1 MTSLEHHV
9 HEALVGS
16 GWTQSQPV
24 VVGASGGVDS
34 TVLLHVL
41 GALGVSSV
49 VAHVNH
55 RARGE
60 ASQADAAFVAQL
72 AEHFGW
78 QFEQLNLES
87 EELKQGAQGFQGEAH
102 KARQAWF
109 ESLRHAHRAH
119 AVLTAHH
126 ADDQAETW
134 LLQAMR
140 NTNPL
145 SLRGM
150 LTWDGRRLKPLL
162 HVPKHELLA
171 YAKAHNVAW
180 REDASNAERT
190 YRRNQVRHDLL
201 PALEAVEPGVSRHFR
216 KLATRMAD
224 LNEAM
229 QATLQGIRTAAEVQP
244 GLWDVE
250 ALLAAPLGRETLRQ
264 ALREAGWPQR
274 HAERVL
280 DLLQDHTQVGRTVA
294 LGDQHVVRERTHL
307 RWTVVPHAGGE
318 ADGGGVELEWEDVP
332 RHPQPLGT
340 TGTSVERDAC
350 PEDPTSTP
358 MTRCWVAASDFP
370 VVVRPWQAG
379 DRIQP
384 LGMEGRS
391 LVSDVL
397 TQAKLPHTARP
408 HAHVLVRQRD
418 GALLWVAGLKR
429 AEHARIGAEHSGLEG
444 AWFAWT
450 SPANFNAP

>member
-1 MTSLEHHV
+1 MTPLEQHV
-9 HEALVGS
+9 HDALVGS
-16 GWTQSQPV
+16 GWTKGQPV
-24 VVGASGGVDS
+24 VVGASGGLDS

-41 GALGVSSV
+41 GALGVPSV

-55 RARGE
+55 HTRGD
-60 ASQADAAFVAQL
+60 ASQGDAAFVAEL
-72 AEHFGW
+72 AERFGW
-78 QFEQLNLES
+78 PFEELHLEA

-109 ESLRHAHRAH
+109 ESLRQAHRAH

-150 LTWDGRRLKPLL
+150 LPWDGSRLKPLL
-162 HVPKHELLA
+162 QVPKRELEA
-171 YAKAHNVAW
+171 YANAQDLAW

-201 PALEAVEPGVSRHFR
+201 PVLEAAEPGVSKHLRQ
-216 KLATRMAD
+216 LATRMAD
-224 LNEAM
+224 LNAAV
-229 QATLQGIRTAAEVQP
+229 QATLQRIRTEAEVQP
-244 GLWDVE
+244 GLWNVD
-250 ALLAAPLGRETLRQ
+250 ALHAAPLGRETLRH

-274 HAERVL
+274 HAERVI
-280 DLLQDHTQVGRTVA
+280 DLLQEDTQVGRSVA
-294 LGDQHVVRERTHL
+294 LGQQHVVRERTHL
-307 RWTVVPHAGGE
+307 RWTAVPQPGGE
-318 ADGGGVELEWEDVP
+318 EDARGMELRWEDVP

-340 TGTSVERDAC
+340 TGLNVERGAG
-350 PEDPTSTP
+350 PADPTATP
-358 MTRCWVAASDFP
+358 MTRCWVPAADFP
-370 VVVRPWQAG
+370 LEVRPWQAG

-397 TQAKLPHTARP
+397 TQAKLPHTQRP
-408 HAHVLVRQRD
+408 HAQVLARQRD
-418 GALLWVAGLKR
+418 GVLLWVAGLKR
-429 AEHARIGAEHSGLEG
+429 AEQARLGAEHSDLEG

-450 SPANFNAP
+450 AP

>member
-1 MTSLEHHV
+1 MTSLGQHV
-9 HEALVGS
+9 HDALVGT
-16 GWTQSQPV
+16 GWTQDQTV
-24 VVGASGGVDS
+24 VVGASGGLDS

-41 GALGVSSV
+41 GSLGVPSV

-55 RARGE
+55 HARGE
-60 ASQADAAFVAQL
+60 ASHGDAVFVEELAQR
-72 AEHFGW
+72 FGW
-78 QFEQLNLES
+78 PFEKLHLEAK
-87 EELKQGAQGFQGEAH
+87 ELKQGPQGFQGEAH

-109 ESLRHAHRAH
+109 ESLRQAHRAH

-140 NTNPL
+140 NANPL

-150 LTWDGRRLKPLL
+150 LPWDGRRLKPLL
-162 HVPKHELLA
+162 QVPKRELEA
-171 YAKAHNVAW
+171 YAKAHGLGW

-201 PALEAVEPGVSRHFR
+201 PALEAADPGVSKHFR
-216 KLATRMAD
+216 QLATRMAE
-224 LNEAM
+224 LNAAV
-229 QATLQGIRTAAEVQP
+229 QTTLQRIRTEAEVQP
-244 GLWDVE
+244 GLWDVD
-250 ALLAAPLGRETLRQ
+250 ALLAAPLGRETLRH

-274 HAERVL
+274 HAERVV
-280 DLLQDHTQVGRTVA
+280 DLLQKDTQVGRSVA
-294 LGDQHVVRERTHL
+294 LGQQHVVRERTHL
-307 RWTVVPHAGGE
+307 RWAEVPHTEGEGGTRGME
-318 ADGGGVELEWEDVP
+318 IEWNDVP

-340 TGTSVERDAC
+340 TGLCVERGAG
-350 PEDPTSTP
+350 PADPTATP
-358 MTRCWVAASDFP
+358 LARCWVPAADFP

-397 TQAKLPHTARP
+397 TQAKLPHTQRP
-408 HAHVLVRQRD
+408 HAQVLARQRD
-418 GALLWVAGLKR
+418 GVLLWVAGLKR
-429 AEHARIGAEHSGLEG
+429 AEQARLGAEHSGLEG

-450 SPANFNAP
+450 AP

>member
-1 MTSLEHHV
+1 MTFLEQHV
-9 HEALVGS
+9 HDALVGS
-16 GWTQSQPV
+16 GWTQGQTV
-24 VVGASGGVDS
+24 VVGASGGLDS

-41 GALGVSSV
+41 GSLGVPSV

-55 RARGE
+55 HARGE
-60 ASQADAAFVAQL
+60 ASHSDAVFVEGLAQR
-72 AEHFGW
+72 FGW
-78 QFEQLNLES
+78 PFEELHLEA
-87 EELKQGAQGFQGEAH
+87 EELKQGPQGFQGEAH
-102 KARQAWF
+102 KARQAWL
-109 ESLRHAHRAH
+109 ESLRRAHRAH

-140 NTNPL
+140 NANPL

-150 LTWDGRRLKPLL
+150 LPWDGRRLKPLL
-162 HVPKHELLA
+162 QVPKRELEA
-171 YAKAHNVAW
+171 HAKAHGLGW

-201 PALEAVEPGVSRHFR
+201 PALEAAEPGIGKHFR
-216 KLATRMAD
+216 QLATRMAD
-224 LNEAM
+224 LNAAV
-229 QATLQGIRTAAEVQP
+229 QATLQRIRTEAEVQP
-244 GLWDVE
+244 GLWDVD
-250 ALLAAPLGRETLRQ
+250 ALLAAPLGRETLRH

-274 HAERVL
+274 HAERVVR
-280 DLLQDHTQVGRTVA
+280 LLQEDTQVGRTVA
-294 LGDQHVVRERTHL
+294 LGHQHVVRERTHL
-307 RWTVVPHAGGE
+307 RWTEVPHAEGE
-318 ADGGGVELEWEDVP
+318 ENKNGLELEWDDVP

-340 TGTSVERDAC
+340 TGLSVERGAG
-350 PEDPTSTP
+350 PTDPTSTP
-358 MTRCWVAASDFP
+358 MTRCWVPAADFP

-397 TQAKLPHTARP
+397 TQAKLPNTQRP
-408 HAHVLVRQRD
+408 HAQVLTRQRD
-418 GALLWVAGLKR
+418 GVLLWVAGLKR
-429 AEHARIGAEHSGLEG
+429 AEQARLGAEHSGLEG

-450 SPANFNAP
+450 AP

>member
-1 MTSLEHHV
+1 MTTLEHHV
-9 HEALVGS
+9 HQALVDS
-16 GWTQSQPV
+16 GWTQGQRV

-41 GALGVSSV
+41 EALGVPCV

-55 RARGE
+55 HTRGE

-72 AEHFGW
+72 AERFGW
-78 QFEQLNLES
+78 AFEKLHLKA
-87 EELKQGAQGFQGEAH
+87 EELKRGAQGFQGEAH

-126 ADDQAETW
+126 ADDQSETW

-140 NTNPL
+140 NANPL
-145 SLRGM
+145 SLCGM
-150 LTWDGRRLKPLL
+150 LPWDGRRLKPLL
-162 HVPKHELLA
+162 QVPKRELEA
-171 YAKAHNVAW
+171 YAKAHGLAW

-190 YRRNQVRHDLL
+190 YRRNRVRHDLL
-201 PALEAVEPGVSRHFR
+201 PALEAAEPGVSKHFR
-216 KLATRMAD
+216 ELATRMAD
-224 LNEAM
+224 LNAAV
-229 QATLQGIRTAAEVQP
+229 QATLQRIRTEAEVQP

-250 ALLAAPLGRETLRQ
+250 ALHAAPLGRETLRH

-274 HAERVL
+274 HAARVV
-280 DLLQDHTQVGRTVA
+280 DLLQKDTQVGRSVA
-294 LGDQHVVRERTHL
+294 LGHQRVVRERTHL
-307 RWTVVPHAGGE
+307 RWTEVPHAEGE
-318 ADGGGVELEWEDVP
+318 ENTNGMEIKWNDVP

-340 TGTSVERDAC
+340 TGLSVERGAG
-350 PEDPTSTP
+350 PTDPTSTP
-358 MTRCWVAASDFP
+358 MTRCWVPVADFP

-391 LVSDVL
+391 MVSDVL

-418 GALLWVAGLKR
+418 GVLLWVAGLKR

>member
-1 MTSLEHHV
+1 MTSLGQHV
-9 HEALVGS
+9 HDALVGS
-16 GWTQSQPV
+16 GWTQGQPV

-41 GALGVSSV
+41 SALGVPSV

-60 ASQADAAFVAQL
+60 ASQADAAFVAEL
-72 AEHFGW
+72 AKRFGW
-78 QFEQLNLES
+78 PFEQLQLEA
-87 EELKQGAQGFQGEAH
+87 EELKRGAQGFQGEAH
-102 KARQAWF
+102 KARQAWL
-109 ESLRHAHRAH
+109 ESIRHAHGAH

-140 NTNPL
+140 NANPL

-150 LTWDGRRLKPLL
+150 LPWDGTRLKPLL
-162 HVPKHELLA
+162 HVPKHKLEA

-216 KLATRMAD
+216 QLATRTAD
-224 LNEAM
+224 LNAAV
-229 QATLQGIRTAAEVQP
+229 QSTLQHIRTAAELQP

-250 ALLAAPLGRETLRQ
+250 ALLAAPLGSETLRQ
-264 ALREAGWPQR
+264 ALRDAGWPQR
-274 HAERVL
+274 HAERVI
-280 DLLQDHTQVGRTVA
+280 DLLQEHTQVGRTVA

-307 RWTVVPHAGGE
+307 RWTVVPQAGGE
-318 ADGGGVELEWEDVP
+318 ADAGGIELEWKDVP
-332 RHPQPLGT
+332 RDPQPIGT
-340 TGTSVERDAC
+340 TGMSVERGAG
-350 PEDPTSTP
+350 PTEPTSTP
-358 MTRCWVAASDFP
+358 MTRCWVPAAEFP

-418 GALLWVAGLKR
+418 GVLLWVAGLKR

>member
-1 MTSLEHHV
+1 MTSLEQHV
-9 HEALVGS
+9 HDALVGS
-16 GWTQSQPV
+16 GWTQDQPV
-24 VVGASGGVDS
+24 VVGASGGLDS

-41 GALGVSSV
+41 NALGIPSV

-55 RARGE
+55 HTRGE
-60 ASQADAAFVAQL
+60 ASHGDATFVAEL
-72 AEHFGW
+72 AQRFGW
-78 QFEQLNLES
+78 PFEELHLEAK
-87 EELKQGAQGFQGEAH
+87 ELKQGAQGFQGEAH

-109 ESLRHAHRAH
+109 EAVRHAHGAH
-119 AVLTAHH
+119 AVLMAHH
-126 ADDQAETW
+126 ADDQSETW

-140 NTNPL
+140 NANPL

-150 LTWDGRRLKPLL
+150 LPWDGRRLKPLL

-171 YAKAHNVAW
+171 YAKAHNLAW
-180 REDASNAERT
+180 REDASNAEQT

-216 KLATRMAD
+216 QLATRMAD
-224 LNEAM
+224 LNAAV
-229 QATLQGIRTAAEVQP
+229 QATLQHIRTAAELQP

-274 HAERVL
+274 HAERVI
-280 DLLQDHTQVGRTVA
+280 DLLQEDTQVGRTVA
-294 LGDQHVVRERTHL
+294 LGHQHVVRERTHL
-307 RWTVVPHAGGE
+307 RWTAVPQPGGE
-318 ADGGGVELEWEDVP
+318 EDAIGMELRWEDVP
-332 RHPQPLGT
+332 RHRQPLGT
-340 TGTSVERDAC
+340 TGLSVERGAG
-350 PEDPTSTP
+350 PADPTATP
-358 MTRCWVAASDFP
+358 MTRCWVPAADFP
-370 VVVRPWQAG
+370 LEVRPWQAG

-397 TQAKLPHTARP
+397 TQAKLPNTARP
-408 HAHVLVRQRD
+408 SAQVLVRQRD

>member
-1 MTSLEHHV
+1 MTPLEKHV
-9 HEALVGS
+9 HDALVGT
-16 GWTQSQPV
+16 GWTQGQPV
-24 VVGASGGVDS
+24 VVGASGGLDS

-41 GALGVSSV
+41 GALGVPSV

-60 ASQADAAFVAQL
+60 ASQADAAFVAEL
-72 AEHFGW
+72 AERFGW
-78 QFEQLNLES
+78 PFEQLHLEA
-87 EELKQGAQGFQGEAH
+87 EELKRGAQGFQGEAH
-102 KARQAWF
+102 KARQTWF
-109 ESLRHAHRAH
+109 EGIRHAHGAH

-140 NTNPL
+140 NANPL

-150 LTWDGRRLKPLL
+150 LSQDGTRLKPFLQIL
-162 HVPKHELLA
+162 KSELLA
-171 YAKAHNVAW
+171 YAKAHEVAW
-180 REDASNAERT
+180 REDASNAGRT
-190 YRRNQVRHDLL
+190 YRRNQIRHDLL
-201 PALEAVEPGVSRHFR
+201 PALEAVEPGVGRHFR
-216 KLATRMAD
+216 QLAASMAD
-224 LNEAM
+224 LNEAV
-229 QATLQGIRTAAEVQP
+229 QATLQGIRNAAEVQP
-244 GLWDVE
+244 GMWDVE

-264 ALREAGWPQR
+264 ALREGGWPQR
-274 HAERVL
+274 HAERVV
-280 DLLQDHTQVGRTVA
+280 DLLQEHTQVGRTVA

-307 RWTVVPHAGGE
+307 RWNTVLHPGGE
-318 ADGGGVELEWEDVP
+318 EDAGGVELEWEDVP
-332 RHPQPLGT
+332 RHQEQLGT
-340 TGTSVERDAC
+340 TGLDISRDVS
-350 PEDPTSTP
+350 PPDPTSTP
-358 MTRCWVAASDFP
+358 MTRCWVAAEDFP

-379 DRIQP
+379 DRIRP

-397 TQAKLPHTARP
+397 TQAKLPNTERSN
-408 HAHVLVRQRD
+408 AHVLVRQRD

-450 SPANFNAP
+450 TPSDCTAP

>member
-1 MTSLEHHV
+1 MTSLEQHV
-9 HEALVGS
+9 HDSLVGS
-16 GWTQSQPV
+16 GWTQGQPV

-41 GALGVSSV
+41 GALGVPSV

-55 RARGE
+55 HTRGE
-60 ASQADAAFVAQL
+60 ASHADAAFVAHL
-72 AEHFGW
+72 AERFGW
-78 QFEQLNLES
+78 PFEQLHLEA
-87 EELKQGAQGFQGEAH
+87 EELKQGVQGFQGEAH

-140 NTNPL
+140 NANPL

-150 LTWDGRRLKPLL
+150 LPWDGKRLKPLL
-162 HVPKHELLA
+162 HIPKREIEA
-171 YAKAHNVAW
+171 YAKSHDVTW

-201 PALEAVEPGVSRHFR
+201 PTLEAAEPGVSKHFR
-216 KLATRMAD
+216 QLATRMAD
-224 LNEAM
+224 LNEAV
-229 QATLQGIRTAAEVQP
+229 QATLQSIRTAAELQP

-250 ALLAAPLGRETLRQ
+250 SLLAAPLGRETLRHT
-264 ALREAGWPQR
+264 LREAGWPQR
-274 HAERVL
+274 HAERVV
-280 DLLQDHTQVGRTVA
+280 DLLQEDTQVGRTVA
-294 LGDQHVVRERTHL
+294 LGHQHVVRERTHL
-307 RWTVVPHAGGE
+307 RWTTVPHSGGEEIAGGMQ
-318 ADGGGVELEWEDVP
+318 LEWEDVL

-340 TGTSVERDAC
+340 TGLSVERGAG
-350 PEDPTSTP
+350 PADPTATP
-358 MTRCWVAASDFP
+358 MTLCWVPAADFP

-397 TQAKLPHTARP
+397 TQAKIPHTQRSQAQ
-408 HAHVLVRQRD
+408 VLSRQRD
-418 GALLWVAGLKR
+418 GMLLWVAGLKR
-429 AEHARIGAEHSGLEG
+429 AEQARLGAEHSGLAG

-450 SPANFNAP
+450 ASPDFTAP